1 MIFFLY
7 TQEVQDVFKV
17 YGIAIDPR
25 HLSLIAD
32 YMTFEGVYKP
42 FNRHAIETNPFPF
55 QKMSFETST
64 TFLKSAAAHGLADE
78 LGSPSSRIIVGRVIN
93 QGTGMMDLLPKLTV
107 WLWRFFISF
116 DKRVSFLFIFYY
128 IENPRGYWIYFTIL
142 PVLFKI
148 V

>member
-107 WLWRFFISF
+107 
-116 DKRVSFLFIFYY
+116 
-128 IENPRGYWIYFTIL
+128 
-142 PVLFKI
+142 
-148 V
+148 